1 MFQQGIVVRVNKA
14 RKNTTAGKI
23 SNFVDSWSR
32 PLSEEVEVDNRD
44 HGFIVE
50 RSYFDESDSI
60 QTDSG
65 SESWISHPSIS
76 SISSSHNGKI
86 PIKYELRGLTN
97 SQICS

>member
-1 MFQQGIVVRVNKA
+1 MLSSEYDMFQQGIVVRVDKA
-14 RKNTTAGKI
+14 GKNTTAGKI

-44 HGFIVE
+44 HVFIVE

-60 QTDSG
+60 QSDSG

-76 SISSSHNGKI
+76 SISSSHNAKI
-86 PIKYELRGLTN
+86 PIKYELRG
-97 SQICS
+97 